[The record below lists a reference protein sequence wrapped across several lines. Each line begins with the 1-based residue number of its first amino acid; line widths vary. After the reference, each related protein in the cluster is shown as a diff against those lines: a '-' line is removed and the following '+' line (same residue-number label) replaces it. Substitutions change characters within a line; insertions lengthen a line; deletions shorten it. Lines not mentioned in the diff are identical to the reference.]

1 MCECV
6 CVETSVH
13 AHMCVLAGHGGES
26 LVFQA
31 EDPEAEKFSTGLKT
45 REESSLP
52 GVCWRLWR
60 CVSEQASFSTSSPPS
75 PSSILLNNV
84 PSQPCN

>member
-1 MCECV
+1 VCECV

-52 GVCWRLWR
+52 GVCWRGGQRMWEPR
-60 CVSEQASFSTSSPPS
+60 HSPRSTSQ
-75 PSSILLNNV
+75 V
-84 PSQPCN
+84 EFRV